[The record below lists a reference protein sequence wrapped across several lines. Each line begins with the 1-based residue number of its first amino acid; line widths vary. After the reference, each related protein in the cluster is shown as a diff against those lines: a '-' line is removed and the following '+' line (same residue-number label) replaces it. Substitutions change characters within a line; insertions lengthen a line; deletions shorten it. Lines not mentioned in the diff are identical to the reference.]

1 MNKIS
6 YVGKDVKPEAATGG
20 VLLKKIF
27 LKISQIS
34 QKKNLC
40 YSLYL
45 IKLQALR
52 HETLLNRNSN
62 TCVFL

>member
-34 QKKNLC
+34 QKKT
-40 YSLYL
+40 YVIVS
-45 IKLQALR
+45 IW
-52 HETLLNRNSN
+52 
-62 TCVFL
+62 

>member
-6 YVGKDVKPEAATGG
+6 YVVKDVKPEGATGG

-34 QKKNLC
+34 QKKT
-40 YSLYL
+40 YVIVS
-45 IKLQALR
+45 I
-52 HETLLNRNSN
+52 
-62 TCVFL
+62 